1 MPRSVPP
8 ATLPRCPLSR
18 LLLVLL
24 LLAPSGVGAAVLQ
37 GTVTDSDSGRA
48 LPFAAVRVER
58 LGDVRSGLAGPNGTF
73 DFQDLPAGEW
83 RVEFRYLGYSPRV
96 ETVRLAADEVRR
108 LVVSMEVEAIRLE
121 TLEGEGDRAAL
132 DRDVQTGF
140 VKLDSDDLARI
151 PRGVEADPIRALQL
165 LPGVQAASDI
175 SSGLYVRGGGPD
187 QNLILLDGVPV
198 YNPTHAFGLFSTFN
212 PDAIGAVTLYKGAY
226 PAEYGGRLGSVL
238 QIDNR
243 TPEGPEFSGQAGIS
257 TISARLTLEG
267 PWRRGS
273 WSVSGRRT
281 YLDPLL
287 AVLRRS
293 APEVP
298 SYWFHAYNGR
308 FTWLEDHHRVEA
320 TGYLSRDVLGL
331 DVEPDISIDLGWGN
345 AFGNLR
351 YRWTPGETFSAG
363 LQAWLSRYGSD
374 TELDILA
381 TPVLF
386 ENSLLDGSI
395 GGDLLWFLPPHHRLK
410 VGAVWSYYDFR
421 YTQSFN
427 SVEDID
433 FRETPDDVAL
443 FLEDLWTPRAET
455 SIRAGLRTR
464 YVTDGDRVLWEPR
477 VSARQEL
484 HPEWAVKAAGGIYH
498 QYLQL
503 ITTEGFSAGDLYLPL
518 DETARPSR
526 SLQAVLGAE
535 YEPSRRWRFT
545 AETYFTDLQ
554 DLVTLRQDGAVDD
567 SDTSTGNVFV
577 TGGEGWASGL
587 ELFAE
592 RRMGSVTGWAGYAIG
607 WTRRQWDELN
617 QGREFP
623 PKYDRRHDLKGVL
636 QWDRGKWRYGA
647 SFVLGSGQAFTPAS
661 ARYTITEPA
670 TGEAVPVILPAERNS
685 SRLLPYH
692 RLDLSVSRSF
702 RKFGVDGEW
711 SFQLFN
717 AYSRRNDWF
726 VSYDSEDPEEAV
738 EVEVVKQLPLIPS
751 LGLTFG
757 F

>member
-1 MPRSVPP
+1 M
-8 ATLPRCPLSR
+8 SR
-18 LLLVLL
+18 LLLLVLL
-24 LLAPSGVGAAVLQ
+24 LLTPTGVGAAVLE
-37 GTVTDSDSGRA
+37 GTVTDAESGRT

-58 LGDVRSGLAGPNGTF
+58 PGDVRSGLAGPTGSF
-73 DFQDLPAGEW
+73 VFRDLPAGEW
-83 RVEFRYLGYSPRV
+83 QVEFRYLGYSTRL
-96 ETVRLAADEVRR
+96 ETVRVAAQDVRR
-108 LVVSMEVEAIRLE
+108 LDVALEVEAIRLE
-121 TLEGEGDRAAL
+121 TLDVEGDRAAT

-151 PRGVEADPIRALQL
+151 PGVVEADPIRALQL

-212 PDAIGAVTLYKGAY
+212 PDAIGDVTLYKGAY
-226 PAEYGGRLGSVL
+226 PAEYGGRLGAVL
-238 QIDNR
+238 DVGNR
-243 TPEGPEFSGQAGIS
+243 PAEGPGFSGRAGVS
-257 TISARLTLEG
+257 TIAARLHLEG
-267 PWRRGS
+267 SWAQGS
-273 WSVSGRRT
+273 WSVGGRRT

-293 APEVP
+293 TPEVP
-298 SYWFHAYNGR
+298 SYWFHDTNGR
-308 FTWLEDHHRVEA
+308 FTWLGDTHRLEA
-320 TGYLSRDVLGL
+320 TAYVSRDDLGL
-331 DVEPDISIDLGWGN
+331 TAEPDISVDLGWGN
-345 AFGNLR
+345 TVGSLR

-363 LQAWLSRYGSD
+363 LQTWFSRYGSTTD
-374 TELDILA
+374 LDILN
-381 TPVLF
+381 TPIRF
-386 ENSLLDGSI
+386 ENRLVDVSA

-410 VGAVWSYYDFR
+410 VGALWSYYDFG

-433 FRETPDDVAL
+433 FQETPDDLSL
-443 FLEDLWTPRAET
+443 FVEDLWTPRSET
-455 SIRAGLRTR
+455 SVRAGLRTR

-477 VSARQEL
+477 LSVRQQV
-484 HPEWAVKAAGGIYH
+484 HPEWALKAAGGIYH

-503 ITTEGFSAGDLYLPL
+503 ITTEGFTAGDLYLPL

-526 SLQAVLGAE
+526 SLQAVLGVE
-535 YEPSRRWRFT
+535 YEPSRRWRLSV
-545 AETYFTDLQ
+545 ETYATDLQ

-567 SDTSTGNVFV
+567 SNTSTANVFV
-577 TGGEGWASGL
+577 TGGEGWATGV

-592 RRMGSVTGWAGYAIG
+592 RRMGAVTGWAGYALG
-607 WTRRQWDELN
+607 WTRRRWEELN
-617 QGREFP
+617 QGKEFP

-636 QWDRGKWRYGA
+636 QWERGKWRYGA

-661 ARYTITEPA
+661 ARYAITEPA
-670 TGEAVPVILPAERNS
+670 TGETIPVILPAERNS

-711 SFQLFN
+711 TFQLFN

-726 VSYDSEDPEEAV
+726 VTYDSEDAGEPV
-738 EVEVVKQLPLIPS
+738 DVEVVRQLPLIPS
-751 LGLTFG
+751 LGVSFG